1 MRSSIILVSERMF
14 VGFCVGVRRL
24 MIIAATKS
32 DLPLCGA
39 SVDLDS
45 FSA

>member
-1 MRSSIILVSERMF
+1 MRSSIILVSEKDG
-14 VGFCVGVRRL
+14 VGRFYGDRRL
-24 MIIAATKS
+24 ISFAATET

-45 FSA
+45 FTA